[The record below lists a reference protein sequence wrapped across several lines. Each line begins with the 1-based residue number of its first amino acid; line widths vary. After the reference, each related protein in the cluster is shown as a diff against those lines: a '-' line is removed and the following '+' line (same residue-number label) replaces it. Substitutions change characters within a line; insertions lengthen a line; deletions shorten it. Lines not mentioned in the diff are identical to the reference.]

1 MHRQIRVRPKRELP
15 TVLPRLQTVPMR
27 EVVQRLPEIEGFIAI
42 KRREIRRAH
51 DRSRREDD
59 AERAMKHVLHPR
71 RPPVARA
78 STSDVQV
85 RVSRLAFDRMRARAR
100 SSPEICERVSGE
112 LHTGR
117 ASARRRRRARERT
130 SKKFVMGASFEESV
144 IALKSMFPD
153 VSEVVVRTTL
163 EARDGH
169 MESAVEKLLAMSRRG
184 GGGHGGKDYGQSGLG
199 APGAMGMSPGAYDGR
214 NGCVR

>member
-1 MHRQIRVRPKRELP
+1 
-15 TVLPRLQTVPMR
+15 
-27 EVVQRLPEIEGFIAI
+27 
-42 KRREIRRAH
+42 
-51 DRSRREDD
+51 
-59 AERAMKHVLHPR
+59 
-71 RPPVARA
+71 
-78 STSDVQV
+78 
-85 RVSRLAFDRMRARAR
+85 
-100 SSPEICERVSGE
+100 
-112 LHTGR
+112 
-117 ASARRRRRARERT
+117 
-130 SKKFVMGASFEESV
+130 MGASFEESV

-199 APGAMGMSPGAYDGR
+199 TPGAMGMSPGAYDGR